1 MTGQPGGI
9 EEILGGTRRGVIV
22 LIAFIVMTGVA
33 IGALAYA
40 TFGNRDAEPPT
51 STPQSITP
59 PNQATQQSTW
69 ELPTA
74 SQRSEPCPYSP
85 RVDNTGIS
93 LTQSGLLVSTMVQTS
108 CDSVDV
114 LSGAG
119 VKVTVSAGP
128 RDVASGIFDLT
139 SNPIVISP
147 GGRPQQQF
155 LFPAGTYW
163 RIPELV
169 TGDTVTIEISDFTR
183 SGSGPS
189 HSSNGFTLTAVRP
202 APPAHGSA
210 EETARSALP
219 ETAAYDLPWA
229 RNNLENWWVSQISS
243 KKLELEA
250 DGITYDNN
258 EILRDHLVRRQRYNN
273 VRLLYSEDWTVFN
286 GSNWWISVVGQPY
299 SDAASANRWCDEN
312 GIESFNCF
320 AKLISRFYGPE
331 GSTVLR
337 K

>member
-9 EEILGGTRRGVIV
+9 EAIFGGARRAVIV
-22 LIAFIVMTGVA
+22 LIAFILVTGVA

-40 TFGNRDAEPPT
+40 TFGKPNQEPPT
-51 STPQSITP
+51 ATQSSAP
-59 PNQATQQSTW
+59 PNQATPQSTW

-74 SQRSEPCPYSP
+74 SQGSEPCPYSP
-85 RVDNTGIS
+85 RVDKTGIS
-93 LTQSGLLVSTMVQTS
+93 LTQSGLLVSTTVQTS

-147 GGRPQQQF
+147 GGRAQQQF

-169 TGDTVTIEISDFTR
+169 TGDIVTIEISDVTR
-183 SGSGPS
+183 SLSGPT
-189 HSSNGFTLTAVRP
+189 HSSNGSTLTAVRS

-219 ETAAYDLPWA
+219 EFSAYDLPWA
-229 RNNLENWWVSQISS
+229 RNTSR
-243 KKLELEA
+243 ELVGFA
-250 DGITYDNN
+250 DQLK
-258 EILRDHLVRRQRYNN
+258 EIR
-273 VRLLYSEDWTVFN
+273 T
-286 GSNWWISVVGQPY
+286 
-299 SDAASANRWCDEN
+299 
-312 GIESFNCF
+312 
-320 AKLISRFYGPE
+320 
-331 GSTVLR
+331 
-337 K
+337 